1 MFAAFM
7 VGLGLGSA
15 ACPVDQ
21 DVQTKQPCIYVNVAA
36 KHAEVNALAA
46 AAMISRFRRE
56 NGLGPVTV
64 DPELTRVAQA
74 HSRTMAALNMMGH
87 DVGTSFHERRRAI
100 RARVVVENID
110 AGFYS
115 LAETFSRWQNS
126 PGHRAN
132 MLDPDMTRLGIAAIR
147 TSDPFNK
154 VFWTLVMASP
164 RR

>member
-7 VGLGLGSA
+7 VGLGLT
-15 ACPVDQ
+15 ACPLDQ
-21 DVQTKQPCIYVNVAA
+21 GELTKQPCIYVNVAA
-36 KHAEVNALAA
+36 TSAEVNVQAA

-64 DPELTRVAQA
+64 DSELTRVAQA
-74 HSRTMAALNMMGH
+74 HSRTMANLNMMGH

-110 AGFYS
+110 AGYYT
-115 LAETFSRWQNS
+115 LAETFTRWQNS

-132 MLDPDMTRLGIAAIR
+132 MLDPDMTRMGIAAVR
-147 TSDPFNK
+147 TSDPFHK
-154 VFWTLVMASP
+154 VFWTLVMSSP